1 MTSELKPCPFCW
13 PEPHMTECHQD
24 DYGYWKVSCGR
35 CGCHSGIRPKSD
47 PDARS
52 KVITHWNTRAV
63 PDVPELVRY
72 EYDILLGKMDKYNEG
87 EYVRYDQAAVIISAK
102 DASYNK
108 LEAAWLNAEGKI
120 TELEAKLA
128 QIKAQEPVAWMHPTA
143 GWTDVSKSKIAAHC
157 KHGTDP
163 KPLYAAP
170 VAREDKCFECEGE
183 LTVTCLRCNAP
194 VDQTAEIERLRGYV
208 AGLVTWIEDEVGAE
222 LPFAIDRTALSGK
235 EPS

>member
-52 KVITHWNTRAV
+52 KVITHWNTRTV

-72 EYDILLGKMDKYNEG
+72 SPKDYKQGMCFDSDG
-87 EYVRYDQAAVIISAK
+87 EYVRYDKAVTMLVAK
-102 DASYNK
+102 D
-108 LEAAWLNAEGKI
+108 
-120 TELEAKLA
+120 
-128 QIKAQEPVAWMHPTA
+128 
-143 GWTDVSKSKIAAHC
+143 
-157 KHGTDP
+157 
-163 KPLYAAP
+163 
-170 VAREDKCFECEGE
+170 
-183 LTVTCLRCNAP
+183 
-194 VDQTAEIERLRGYV
+194 AEIERLRGHV